1 MLQEEPEPLQEGW
14 LRTVTGERAPVH
26 GWSNMQLGIGTLE
39 IPHKMLVADI
49 KDECILGF
57 DFLMKHNCLVDLK
70 ESMLLIHNQQIPLQ
84 CPKETNLNCCKV
96 SLDDS
101 IDLPPMSETVA
112 SARILDRPSNS
123 GWGILELENGL
134 SIKPKDGLLVG
145 RTLVNL
151 NAERVPIHLM
161 NLTSQPKRIKKGTEV
176 AICNAVESVLIKGN
190 PDGALDK
197 ERNEVVESVVRIS
210 KPDVCSKSE
219 ASRVQDSSDPSRKS
233 SLSPTKPVSSTFEL
247 PCHLGDLF
255 KRSTTDLTNEE
266 SKQLHDLLLR
276 FADVFSEGPHDLGRT
291 ELVKHRINTEGST
304 PIRQP
309 PRRLPF
315 AKREEAAKSS
325 E

>member
-1 MLQEEPEPLQEGW
+1 MRQSSATETKVPSILFNIKSVNGASDSLVVEGRLGGRQRSLIIDTGSSISLVRPDMLQEEPEPLQEGW

-70 ESMLLIHNQQIPLQ
+70 ESMLSIHNQQIPLQ
-84 CPKETNLNCCKV
+84 CPKETTLNCCKV

-145 RTLVNL
+145 RMLVNL
-151 NAERVPIHLM
+151 NAERVSIHLM
-161 NLTSQPKRIKKGTEV
+161 NLTSQP
-176 AICNAVESVLIKGN
+176 N
-190 PDGALDK
+190 K
-197 ERNEVVESVVRIS
+197 ERNRGGNLQ
-210 KPDVCSKSE
+210 C
-219 ASRVQDSSDPSRKS
+219 
-233 SLSPTKPVSSTFEL
+233 
-247 PCHLGDLF
+247 C
-255 KRSTTDLTNEE
+255 
-266 SKQLHDLLLR
+266 
-276 FADVFSEGPHDLGRT
+276 
-291 ELVKHRINTEGST
+291 
-304 PIRQP
+304 
-309 PRRLPF
+309 
-315 AKREEAAKSS
+315 
-325 E
+325 